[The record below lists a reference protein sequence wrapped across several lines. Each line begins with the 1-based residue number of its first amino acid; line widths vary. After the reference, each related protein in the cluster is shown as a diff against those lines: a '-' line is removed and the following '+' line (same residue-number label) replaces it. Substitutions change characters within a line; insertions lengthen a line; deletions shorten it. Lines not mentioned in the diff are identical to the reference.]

1 MPILN
6 KNSLA
11 TKQHRLRF
19 GVHGVLVGMPDVS
32 VSALGVLI
40 EVLGV
45 LFGILDVFGIGMVY
59 FFTSGI
65 WYREFGI
72 FIT

>member
-1 MPILN
+1 MCPFFPHI
-6 KNSLA
+6 
-11 TKQHRLRF
+11 
-19 GVHGVLVGMPDVS
+19 G
-32 VSALGVLI
+32 
-40 EVLGV
+40 VLGV
-45 LFGILDVFGIGMVY
+45 LVDVPGVSFGIFDVFGIGMVY